1 MLEDYFMSQN
11 VGKAIQH
18 SLSRLDEGEA
28 DMDVGGDP
36 GSSLLLDDVFFLLK
50 KCVQRAI
57 GGQNVDGVC
66 AVVNNACRI
75 LEQDFCGTLQSQV
88 CEHKFEFLT
97 TLWNTRFNR
106 MIILAQDGLSH
117 GLPGPDPRLQCAPH
131 FLSAGEAAGRRHG
144 KTEADIPRKI
154 TT

>member
-18 SLSRLDEGEA
+18 SSSRLDEGDA
-28 DMDVGGDP
+28 DMGGDP

-88 CEHKFEFLT
+88 RIQYVLKFVPNG
-97 TLWNTRFNR
+97 TLENKISLYRNYSSRW
-106 MIILAQDGLSH
+106 DS
-117 GLPGPDPRLQCAPH
+117 PRV
-131 FLSAGEAAGRRHG
+131 
-144 KTEADIPRKI
+144 TW
-154 TT
+154 T